1 MKKFKKVKLEAK
13 NMPTG
18 SYAAGCPE
26 KKRPDYLCSSCELAG

>member
-1 MKKFKKVKLEAK
+1 MKTFKKVKLEAK

-26 KKRPDYLCSSCELAG
+26 KTYTSLCRDCELAR